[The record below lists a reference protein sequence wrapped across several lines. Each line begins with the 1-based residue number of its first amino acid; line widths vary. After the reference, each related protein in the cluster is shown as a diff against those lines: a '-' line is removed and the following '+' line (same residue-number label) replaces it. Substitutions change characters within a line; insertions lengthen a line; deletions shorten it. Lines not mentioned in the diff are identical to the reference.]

1 MHQINRHQ
9 LNNLETHA
17 SNVLYFAKSANTN
30 DSHLHGNANEQLHLY
45 AWIKRHAQDIIK
57 ILIFEID
64 TAI

>member
-17 SNVLYFAKSANTN
+17 SNVLYFAQS
-30 DSHLHGNANEQLHLY
+30 ANEQGQHHLY